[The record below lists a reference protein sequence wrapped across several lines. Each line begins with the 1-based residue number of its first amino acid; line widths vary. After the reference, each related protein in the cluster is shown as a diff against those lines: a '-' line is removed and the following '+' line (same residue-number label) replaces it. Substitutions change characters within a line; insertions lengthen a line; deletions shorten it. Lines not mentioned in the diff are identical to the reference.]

1 MSRKPSRL
9 EKSTAIM
16 KDAKASQW
24 CYVNTLNEFEFMNQT
39 FVIDES
45 VDEYRVHN
53 RAFEV
58 LDFTNEAYMEEIL
71 VVIDSNSKVRF
82 YNQNYD
88 EIETW
93 LVEVVE

>member
-1 MSRKPSRL
+1 
-9 EKSTAIM
+9 M

-39 FVIDES
+39 FVIDEG

-58 LDFTNEAYMEEIL
+58 LEFTNEAYMEEIL
-71 VVIDSNSKVRF
+71 VVIDSNNKVRF

-88 EIETW
+88 EIDTW